1 MKLPET
7 PPDTVEILGSIG
19 SDMPLLLKILDWDQ
33 STDQKGRYLH
43 WEDLK
48 YKIPPPEGL
57 SSEQWWAAVKNSRK
71 KLSKNLPLLDK
82 NQAPFHFVNTD
93 AVQKELNW
101 LAKNAAGNLSSP
113 DSMMNPELRKT
124 YHIRSLINEAINS
137 SQLEGATTTTDAA
150 KEMIRQEKKPT
161 DHGEQMI
168 FNNYHA
174 MQFISEIKEEPLSPA
189 IIFELHNK
197 LTEQTLKNPESAGK
211 LRQDRDNIVV
221 ADALDNTTLHVP
233 PPAKELP
240 ERLQRLCDFA
250 NEEDGDTFIDP
261 IIKAIVLHFAF
272 AYDHPFVDGNGRT
285 ARALFYWYTSR
296 QGYGLIQYTSI
307 SQILKKE
314 PEQYKKA
321 FLLSESDDNDLT
333 YFILHQ
339 LSVLRKCLESLFEY
353 LKKETEEIEQ
363 ARKEL
368 EGKKHLAQRMN
379 HRQINLLKH
388 ALKNPRYAYTVYG
401 HQNTHGIAYET
412 ARKDL
417 MEMADTYKM
426 LVKKKKA
433 HSYLFEAPANLRE
446 RIQKSRGRATPAG

>member
-7 PPDTVEILGSIG
+7 PPDIVEIFESIK
-19 SDMPLLLKILDWDQ
+19 SDVPLLYKIFDWDQ

-48 YKIPPPEGL
+48 YKTPPEGF
-57 SSEQWWAAVKNSRK
+57 SAKQWWAAIKKSRK
-71 KLSKNLPLLDK
+71 KLSKRLPLLDK
-82 NQAPFHFVNTD
+82 SQTQFHFANTD

-137 SQLEGATTTTDAA
+137 SQLEGAATTTDAA

-161 DHGEQMI
+161 DHGEQMVL
-168 FNNYHA
+168 NNYHA
-174 MQFISEIKEEPLSPA
+174 MQFIDEIKEEPLSPA

-197 LTEQTLKNPESAGK
+197 LTEKTLKDPESAGQF
-211 LRQDRDNIVV
+211 RQDKDNIIV
-221 ADALDNTTLHVP
+221 ADQLDNITLHTP
-233 PPAKELP
+233 PPDRELP

-250 NEEDGDTFIDP
+250 NQEDGDTFIDP

-285 ARALFYWYTSR
+285 ARALFYWCTS
-296 QGYGLIQYTSI
+296 QHGYDLIQYTSI
-307 SQILKKE
+307 SQVLKKE
-314 PEQYKKA
+314 SGQYKKA

-339 LSVLRKCLESLFEY
+339 LSVLRKCIESLFEY
-353 LKKETEEIEQ
+353 LKKETEEIAQ

-368 EGKKHLAQRMN
+368 EGKKHLAKLLN

-433 HSYLFEAPANLRE
+433 HSYLFEAPVNLRE
-446 RIQKSRGRATPAG
+446 RIKKSRGRTLSAE